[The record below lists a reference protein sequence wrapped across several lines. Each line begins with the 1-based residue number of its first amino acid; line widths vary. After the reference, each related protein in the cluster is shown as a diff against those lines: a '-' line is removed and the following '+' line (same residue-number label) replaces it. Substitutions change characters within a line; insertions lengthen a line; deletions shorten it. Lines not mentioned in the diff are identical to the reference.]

1 MYCRSAESAFGNT
14 SQLVGTIRIQW
25 PEANSS
31 TTKISPLASHKMSSD
46 WCSHRLMLIFLPPRF
61 GVQNAGGFCWVRTW

>member
-1 MYCRSAESAFGNT
+1 M
-14 SQLVGTIRIQW
+14 
-25 PEANSS
+25 
-31 TTKISPLASHKMSSD
+31 SPLASHKMSSD